1 VAEFEVESYMVATV
15 QSGPDSPGA
24 SRRITLTSTALTHGI
39 RPSASIFFSD
49 IPRTR
54 LGVVVNV
61 DQLNFQGH
69 RVFARLWKGDF
80 AAWYDILRN
89 EQPLRFRYRY
99 DGEGSID
106 PSQSMR
112 ELFTVRLYTG
122 LPEPP
127 GEGEDDDLQ
136 ALVFKED
143 APELR
148 RAAES
153 EAADGRGT

>member
-1 VAEFEVESYMVATV
+1 VAEFEVESYMVATG
-15 QSGPDSPGA
+15 QADPDPA
-24 SRRITLTSTALTHGI
+24 RAWRRITLTSPALAHGI
-39 RPSASIFFSD
+39 RSSASIFFSD
-49 IPRTR
+49 RRLTR

-61 DQLNFQGH
+61 DQLNFEGH
-69 RVFARLWKGDF
+69 RVFARLAKDDF
-80 AAWYDILRN
+80 ADWYDILRN
-89 EQPLRFRYRY
+89 EQPLRFRYGY

-106 PSQSMR
+106 PSQSTR

-127 GEGEDDDLQ
+127 GEGEDDVLQ
-136 ALVFKED
+136 ALLFKED

-153 EAADGRGT
+153 EAADGGGT

>member
-1 VAEFEVESYMVATV
+1 VAEFEVESYMVATQ
-15 QSGPDSPGA
+15 QSGPDLA
-24 SRRITLTSTALTHGI
+24 RAARRITLTSPALTHGI

-54 LGVVVNV
+54 LGFVVNV

-69 RVFARLWKGDF
+69 RVLARLAKDDF
-80 AAWYDILRN
+80 ADWYDILRN
-89 EQPLRFRYRY
+89 EQPLRFLYRY

-106 PSQSMR
+106 PSQSRR
-112 ELFTVRLYTG
+112 ELFRVRLYTG

-127 GEGEDDDLQ
+127 GEGEDDVLQ
-136 ALVFKED
+136 ALLLKED

-153 EAADGRGT
+153 EAADGGGT